1 MPYDNLIYLHDSY
14 VKEFKAKV
22 IETGENYVVLDR
34 TAFYPTGGGQPHD
47 TGFITLD
54 GERLEVVDVQKGGS
68 DENPKVSHFVQGGP
82 LPQVGAEVTGI
93 LNWERRYRLMRFHTA
108 IHLIDAVI
116 IRDHKEGF
124 LTGSNIYEDRARF
137 DLDWP
142 TLRREDLPALEQEVN
157 EEVKKNREVRVKFL
171 TKEEAATT
179 PDLARTRP
187 GEELLSQLN
196 YVRVVE
202 IVGLDQQMDG
212 GTHVKSTGEIG
223 KISFEKFENKGK
235 HNKRIE
241 ITLSPSS
248 GF

>member
-14 VKEFKAKV
+14 VKEFDAKV
-22 IETGENYVVLDR
+22 VSPEGNYVVLDR

-47 TGFITLD
+47 TGFLTFN
-54 GERLEVVDVQKGGS
+54 GTKLEVVDVQKEGS
-68 DENPKVSHFVQGGP
+68 DENPLVKHFVQGGP
-82 LPQVGAEVTGI
+82 LPAAGTVVRGE
-93 LNWERRYRLMRFHTA
+93 LNWDRRYRLMKFHTA

-124 LTGSNIYEDRARF
+124 LTGSSIYEDRARF

-142 TLRREDLPALEQEVN
+142 TLRREDLPSLEQEVN
-157 EEVKKNREVRVKFL
+157 EEVRKNREVRVKFL
-171 TKEEAATT
+171 TKEEAAAI

-187 GEELLSQLN
+187 GEELLSQLS

-212 GTHVKSTGEIG
+212 GTHVKNTGEIG
-223 KISFEKFENKGK
+223 KINFERFENKGK

-241 ITLSPSS
+241 ITISP
-248 GF
+248 